1 MLLFLGRNEK
11 KKKKII
17 IILIIVGRRR
27 TRRTRRRTRRRRR
40 NKYMFLIGKSVKVIA
55 FMAMQRYQISL
66 QVLKLFFNMTAK
78 FGISKA
84 AM

>member
-1 MLLFLGRNEK
+1 MK
-11 KKKKII
+11 KKIIII

-27 TRRTRRRTRRRRR
+27 RRR
-40 NKYMFLIGKSVKVIA
+40 NKNMFLIGKSVEVIA
-55 FMAMQRYQISL
+55 FMAMQRYKISL
-66 QVLKLFFNMTAK
+66 QVLKLFFNMRAK

>member
-1 MLLFLGRNEK
+1 M
-11 KKKKII
+11 KKKII
-17 IILIIVGRRR
+17 IILIIVG
-27 TRRTRRRTRRRRR
+27 TRRRRRRRRRR
-40 NKYMFLIGKSVKVIA
+40 NKYMFLTGKSVEVIA
-55 FMAMQRYQISL
+55 FMAMQRYEISL

>member
-11 KKKKII
+11 KIIII
-17 IILIIVGRRR
+17 IILIIVGR
-27 TRRTRRRTRRRRR
+27 RRRRR
-40 NKYMFLIGKSVKVIA
+40 NKYMFLIGKSVDIEVIA
-55 FMAMQRYQISL
+55 FMAMQRYKISL
-66 QVLKLFFNMTAK
+66 QVLKLFFNMRAK